1 MSDDSGVFRLLQIHL
16 DQQAV
21 GFPAAESGADVRLL
35 KKLFSPDEAAL
46 ALQLSFRPTSLAQ
59 IVERVGRGSSA
70 EGVRGLLDS
79 MLMKGAIA
87 WRERGGVD
95 QWYLHPLIIGVFE
108 AAQDGVPAPG
118 FLAEMGAYLGT
129 GEFAKAFVASRPSQA
144 RVVPINKSIPVEHHV
159 GTYDDIRAVI
169 AAAPGPFAVLKC
181 ICREMKSMG
190 GQPCT
195 KTTRQETCLALNDIA
210 ATMLGRA
217 HGREVTREE
226 VLSLLEQGEEDGLV
240 LQPSNAQHPDFVC
253 ACCGCCCGLLAFQ
266 KMVPR
271 PADFW
276 ASNYQC
282 AIDTAAC
289 SLCAE
294 CVSRCQVGALTMA
307 ASGGAAQIDLGRCI
321 GCGLCVPV
329 CPTNALQLKKKE
341 PATVP
346 PKDPEA
352 LYEEIMAN
360 RTLDPTVPRA
370 PTTR

>member
-1 MSDDSGVFRLLQIHL
+1 MSDDSGVFRLLQLHL

-46 ALQLSFRPTSLAQ
+46 ALQLSYRPTSLAQ
-59 IVERVGRGSSA
+59 ILERVGRGSSA
-70 EGVRGLLDS
+70 EQVRDLLDS
-79 MLMKGAIA
+79 MLLKGAIA

-95 QWYLHPLIIGVFE
+95 QWYLHPLIIGMFE
-108 AAQDGVPAPG
+108 AAQDGIPAPG
-118 FLAEMGAYLGT
+118 FLAGMGAYLET
-129 GEFAKAFVASRPSQA
+129 GKFVKAFVASRPSQV
-144 RVVPINKSIPVEHHV
+144 RVVPINKSMKVEHHV
-159 GTYDDIRAVI
+159 ARYDDLRAVI
-169 AAAPGPFAVLKC
+169 AVAPGPFAVLKC
-181 ICREMKSMG
+181 VCREMKSAG
-190 GQPCT
+190 GHPCT
-195 KTTRQETCLALNDIA
+195 KTTRQETCLALNDMA
-210 ATMLGRA
+210 AAVLRRA

-226 VLSLLEQGEEDGLV
+226 VLSLLQQDEEDGLV

-253 ACCGCCCGLLAFQ
+253 ACCGCCCGLLAIQ

-321 GCGLCVPV
+321 GCGLCVPA

-360 RTLDPTVPRA
+360 RMLDPTVPRA
-370 PTTR
+370 PMTK